1 MITALI
7 LAGGTDPQ
15 FKMNVPKQFVNIFNK
30 PVFIYAAEAYQ
41 KHPMIDRIMVASLPG
56 WEEMVRAYAK
66 QFNITKLTDIITG
79 GTYCQDTS
87 YNAVTKLSDICKDD
101 DILILHDAI
110 RPMVEADLITGAI
123 RECMAHDNGVACV
136 DTMDMI
142 MDKQGISVINRYD
155 IVRIQTPQA
164 YKYGFLKKCHET
176 ATAKGITDQYDISTM
191 IAKLGHQIFFSK
203 GSDMNMK
210 INTVEDVEMFKAL
223 YKMKN
228 SVSVL

>member
-1 MITALI
+1 MVTVLI
-7 LAGGTDPQ
+7 LAGGVDPQ

-41 KHPMIDRIMVASLPG
+41 KHPMVDRIMIASLPG

-66 QFNITKLTDIITG
+66 QFNITKLTDIVTG
-79 GTYCQDTS
+79 GAYCQDTS
-87 YNAVTKLSDICKDD
+87 YNAVKALDGICVDD
-101 DILILHDAI
+101 DILLLADAI

-123 RECMAHDNGVACV
+123 RECMAHGNGVACV
-136 DTMDMI
+136 ETMDMI
-142 MDKQGISVINRYD
+142 MDKKGSNVINRYD

-164 YKYGFLKKCHET
+164 YKYGFLKKCHED
-176 ATAKGITDQYDISTM
+176 AEKKGITSQYDISTM
-191 IAKLGHQIFFSK
+191 VAKLGNQIFFSK